1 MALTKEKL
9 GEIALKIL
17 QAQLERN
24 GLPINHP
31 DIKREV
37 DKEAR
42 DLGITSAE
50 FAELA
55 KLTYKSA
62 YEKLVIELDKIIA
75 DSIANDY

>member
-1 MALTKEKL
+1 MALTKERL

-24 GLPINHP
+24 GLPINQTNIRH
-31 DIKREV
+31 EV
-37 DKEAR
+37 DKEAKN
-42 DLGITSAE
+42 LGITSAE

-62 YEKLVIELDKIIA
+62 YEKLVDELNKIIA